1 MALTRTAAEYTLLC
15 DWLSAP
21 ESQNP
26 DQSEDG
32 FFLHPPQTMRE
43 GKKFIVFFKLFP
55 PSQTKISKVEHPQDY
70 DSEIMKSLL
79 FMNLK

>member
-1 MALTRTAAEYTLLC
+1 MALTRTAAECTLLC

-55 PSQTKISKVEHPQDY
+55 PSQTKISKVEHLQDY

-79 FMNLK
+79 FMKLK